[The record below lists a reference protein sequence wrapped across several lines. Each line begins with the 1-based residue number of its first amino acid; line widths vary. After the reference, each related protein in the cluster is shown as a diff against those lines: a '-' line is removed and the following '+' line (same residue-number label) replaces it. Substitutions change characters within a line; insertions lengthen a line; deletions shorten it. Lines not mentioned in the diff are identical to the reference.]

1 MTTDA
6 KSFPLELMHQ
16 VSMGQSVG
24 PLLAGCVAWLPS
36 ELGNQL
42 VQACVELDESALL
55 GSDLFNPLIQSTCG
69 LLNALDGLD
78 SSFEVTSPLAQ
89 LHVKLSHG

>member
-1 MTTDA
+1 
-6 KSFPLELMHQ
+6 
-16 VSMGQSVG
+16 MGQSVG